1 MTDGLWAIGVL
12 VWGALLGLMYFGG
25 LWLTLRRLTE
35 VKHQTVWV
43 LGSLAIRNVLAV
55 VGFFPVVRQG
65 WQYALICLA
74 GFILVRFIW
83 VRRISSVPDQKVSA
97 GQK

>member
-1 MTDGLWAIGVL
+1 MIDGLLAVGVL
-12 VWGALLGLMYFGG
+12 LWGAVLGFMYFGG

-35 VKHQTVWV
+35 VKRQTVWV

-55 VGFFPVVRQG
+55 IGFFPVVRLG
-65 WQYALICLA
+65 WQYAIICLV
-74 GFILVRFIW
+74 GFTVLRLIW
-83 VRRISSVPDQKVSA
+83 VRRISPVRNQSEPT

>member
-1 MTDGLWAIGVL
+1 MIDGLWAIGVL

-35 VKHQTVWV
+35 IKRQTIWV
-43 LGSLAIRNVLAV
+43 LGSLVIRNVLAV
-55 VGFFPVVRQG
+55 IGFFPVVKQG

-74 GFILVRFIW
+74 GFILVRFIL
-83 VRRISSVPDQKVSA
+83 VRCISPEPR
-97 GQK
+97 

>member
-1 MTDGLWAIGVL
+1 MIDGLWVIGVL

-35 VKHQTVWV
+35 VKYQTVWV

-55 VGFFPVVRQG
+55 VGFFPVVKLG
-65 WQYALICLA
+65 WQYALICLL
-74 GFILVRFIW
+74 GFILVRFIV
-83 VRRISSVPDQKVSA
+83 VRRISPEPR
-97 GQK
+97 